1 MQIGGGVMFQVP
13 DKNDTIIILLVV
25 VIIGVS
31 GFLFWQ
37 DKTKQQETIQINQQ
51 ESTTTQAKSNQPT
64 ETTNQQA
71 KQIIVHIGGA
81 VANPGVYNCQADARL
96 YQVLDQ
102 AGGPTNQA
110 NLNAINL
117 AGSIKDG
124 EKIIIPSKSKEK
136 QTTDSESDLININ
149 SASQSKLEELEGVG
163 PVTAQKIISYRQQEG
178 QFSKPQDLI
187 QVSGIGEQTLANIKG
202 QITY

>member
-1 MQIGGGVMFQVP
+1 MFRVP
-13 DKNDTIIILLVV
+13 DNNDTIVILLIV
-25 VIIGVS
+25 VIVGVS
-31 GFLFWQ
+31 GFLLWQ
-37 DKTKQQETIQINQQ
+37 DKTDQQETIEIDQE
-51 ESTTTQAKSNQPT
+51 ESTAQVKSNQPT
-64 ETTNQQA
+64 EATSQQDE
-71 KQIIVHIGGA
+71 QIIVHIGGA

-96 YQVLDQ
+96 YQALDQ

-117 AGSIKDG
+117 ADSIKDG

-136 QTTDSESDLININ
+136 QTPDSESDRININ

-163 PVTAQKIISYRQQEG
+163 PVTAQKIIIYRQQQGE
-178 QFSKPQDLI
+178 FSKPEDLI
-187 QVSGIGEQTLANIKG
+187 QVAGIGDQTLATIKG